1 MLLIQLYLLIFS
13 ETSIAISKIIG
24 VIEEINSIQITQKMK
39 FSNKV
44 AYVVKIKLFFFHGLI
59 LL

>member
-44 AYVVKIKLFFFHGLI
+44 AYVLK
-59 LL
+59 